1 MRQQPRLISR
11 RRVLLSATAL
21 LAVSMKPRPTGSAQA
36 HARRIHAPAPTN
48 NRDLSNQASTDTET
62 GKQN

>member
-1 MRQQPRLISR
+1 
-11 RRVLLSATAL
+11 
-21 LAVSMKPRPTGSAQA
+21 MKPRPTGSAQA